1 MRTLV
6 EHSRTTQNVATF
18 SRGDFWLYCVR
29 TAGAS
34 RARAIKK
41 RVPHSID
48 AYAIDELFVDQ
59 KWRCAVS
66 GVQLKPPR
74 TATDFRVDPMGPSLD
89 RIIPNLGYVPGN
101 LRIVSNFVN
110 IAMNEWGEEA
120 LKAFVEAYAA
130 HMAGVVWGTPA

>member
-1 MRTLV
+1 
-6 EHSRTTQNVATF
+6 
-18 SRGDFWLYCVR
+18 
-29 TAGAS
+29 
-34 RARAIKK
+34 
-41 RVPHSID
+41 
-48 AYAIDELFVDQ
+48 
-59 KWRCAVS
+59 
-66 GVQLKPPR
+66 
-74 TATDFRVDPMGPSLD
+74 MGPSLD